1 MIPRPGADVDNARA
15 LPRFLAFSLPRF
27 LAFSLSRSL
36 ASSLSRFLALSFS
49 RSLALSLL
57 RFLIII
63 VLASLPGGAR
73 AALSSPMV
81 ENVWPLQSSDGFTF
95 AIAADM
101 RSYAG
106 PGIYNTSQYFQG
118 ACETLA
124 ALGKGDF
131 MVSPGD
137 LDPPSGALWTITKTL
152 GSTYTWYPVVG
163 NHDLPGAGNEA
174 HPGAN
179 LEWLNAYD
187 YGTVN
192 PGPSGCPTTT
202 YSFDHENAHFVMLN
216 VYCDSAGD
224 HATTGDVPDHLYNW
238 LADDLN
244 STTKSVIF
252 VFGHEP
258 AYPHPDADNGR
269 ERHFG
274 DSLDQYPAHRDR
286 FWELLRDHG
295 VVAYICGHTHNYSLV
310 QIDDVWQ
317 LDAGHARGKG
327 DTGARSTFVVIHVNG
342 GRVTFATY
350 RDDANGGTYIQ
361 RYGGVLYAPYSV
373 YLPLILRSP

>member
-1 MIPRPGADVDNARA
+1 MLIMPE
-15 LPRFLAFSLPRF
+15 RFLAFSL
-27 LAFSLSRSL
+27 
-36 ASSLSRFLALSFS
+36 S

-73 AALSSPMV
+73 AALSSPVV
-81 ENVWPLQSSDGFTF
+81 ENVWPLQSSGGFTF

-101 RSYAG
+101 RSFAG
-106 PGIYNTSQYFQG
+106 PGIYDTSQYFRG

-163 NHDLPGAGNEA
+163 NHDLPGA
-174 HPGAN
+174 N

-187 YGTVN
+187 YGVVN

-258 AYPHPDADNGR
+258 AYPQPDADNGR

-286 FWELLRDHG
+286 FWELLHDHG
-295 VVAYICGHTHNYSLV
+295 AVAYICGHTHNYSLV
-310 QIDDVWQ
+310 QMDDVWQ

-327 DTGARSTFVVIHVNG
+327 DAGARSTFVVIHVNG

-350 RDDANGGTYIQ
+350 RDDANDGTYIQ